1 MATALI
7 ETDKILRY
15 RSRRY
20 EIPSILASSNVGKE
34 GRKLFSSPSRVEVCF
49 FLAIIIIANLLL
61 FFFLRGLLD
70 GKSGDER
77 FFFVLKI
84 RYLTV

>member
-34 GRKLFSSPSRVEVCF
+34 GRKLFSSPSRVEVF
-49 FLAIIIIANLLL
+49 FFGYYHYRQSSS

-70 GKSGDER
+70 GKSGER
-77 FFFVLKI
+77 FFFCVENKVS
-84 RYLTV
+84 YS